1 MIICGERC
9 AREMYTLCTVYVYIY
24 SVGALTGCW
33 IGKFPEIME
42 ITKKIVSEY
51 STVPLKP
58 VGCTIG

>member
-1 MIICGERC
+1 MW
-9 AREMYTLCTVYVYIY
+9 REMRKRDVYTVYCIYIY

-58 VGCTIG
+58 VGYTYSTIG